1 MKYSYGTNADQY
13 LNKEG
18 LEYLIEQLDLKYSG
32 SGTVDL
38 TNYYD
43 KAEIDN
49 LLSNIGGSGTIGNDG
64 VGIQSVEL
72 VNYELIVTLTDDT
85 VINLGN
91 VRGEKGL
98 QGLTGLDGAKGTD
111 GVDGINGIDGK
122 DGLDGADGINGR
134 GITSVV
140 KTDTVDLVDTYT
152 ITYSDMTTSNF
163 TVTNGKDGEGGSS
176 GGGSSTDT
184 YSTDEIAIGTWIDG
198 KTIYR
203 KVIDLTEYNPTIYI
217 EDHEMMYNFNHNISN
232 IGTVIRTDLLYT
244 DKDIYQEVN
253 TNMKSTKISG
263 STASSLAISV
273 SNMTKWGSSIQINN
287 TKIFIKYGLNI
298 GTTTGI
304 TNGILIVEYTKTV

>member
-49 LLSNIGGSGTIGNDG
+49 LLANIDTGGGSTGNDG

-91 VRGEKGL
+91 IRGEKGL

-111 GVDGINGIDGK
+111 G
-122 DGLDGADGINGR
+122 LDGINGR

-140 KTDTVDLVDTYT
+140 KTNTVGLIDTYT
-152 ITYSDMTTSNF
+152 ITYSDMTTSSF
-163 TVTNGKDGEGGSS
+163 TVTNGADGADGEGGS
-176 GGGSSTDT
+176 GGGSSDT

-203 KVIDLTEYNPTIYI
+203 KVYTGNILEVTSGNSLTEIIPHDVANIGQIIKIGIIVNVNALVYTGNGIMINGCTNTTLADIEKSTIWMIADLTSIYFV
-217 EDHEMMYNFNHNISN
+217 HGSN
-232 IGTVIRTDLLYT
+232 WGANRPY
-244 DKDIYQEVN
+244 
-253 TNMKSTKISG
+253 KI
-263 STASSLAISV
+263 
-273 SNMTKWGSSIQINN
+273 
-287 TKIFIKYGLNI
+287 IF
-298 GTTTGI
+298 
-304 TNGILIVEYTKTV
+304 EYTKTE

>member
-1 MKYSYGTNADQY
+1 MNYSYGTNADQY

-18 LEYLIEQLDLKYSG
+18 LDYLIKQLDLKYSG

-49 LLSNIGGSGTIGNDG
+49 LLSNIDTGSGTIGNDG

-72 VNYELIVTLTDDT
+72 VNYELIVTLTDTT

-98 QGLTGLDGAKGTD
+98 QGIQGLDGAKGTD
-111 GVDGINGIDGK
+111 GINGTNGK
-122 DGLDGADGINGR
+122 DGINGR

-140 KTDTVDLVDTYT
+140 KTDTVGLVDTYT

-163 TVTNGKDGEGGSS
+163 TVTNGKDGADGSGGSS

-203 KVIDLTEYNPTIYI
+203 KIYDLGTLETSTTADYKASPVTYLGFTIGDLVDCRILLGHSSYGHRVFGYTNTNFIIPPPTTFADYI
-217 EDHEMMYNFNHNISN
+217 KDVNK
-232 IGTVIRTDLLYT
+232 GTVSCIINPANFRVWSGNSYGGYNCKVIMDY
-244 DKDIYQEVN
+244 
-253 TNMKSTKISG
+253 TKI
-263 STASSLAISV
+263 
-273 SNMTKWGSSIQINN
+273 
-287 TKIFIKYGLNI
+287 
-298 GTTTGI
+298 
-304 TNGILIVEYTKTV
+304 E

>member
-18 LEYLIEQLDLKYSG
+18 LEYLIEQLNLKYSG

-49 LLSNIGGSGTIGNDG
+49 LLSNIDTGGGSTGNDG

-98 QGLTGLDGAKGTD
+98 QGIQGLNGI
-111 GVDGINGIDGK
+111 DGINGTNGTN
-122 DGLDGADGINGR
+122 GLDGINGR

-140 KTDTVDLVDTYT
+140 KTNTVDLIDTYT
-152 ITYSDMTTSNF
+152 ITYSDMTTSSF
-163 TVTNGKDGEGGSS
+163 TVTNGADGSGGS

-203 KVIDLTEYNPTIYI
+203 KVIEYGVLP
-217 EDHEMMYNFNHNISN
+217 NITSGN
-232 IGTVIRTDLLYT
+232 YKQNSITIGTEI
-244 DKDIYQEVN
+244 
-253 TNMKSTKISG
+253 TKFINIK
-263 STASSLAISV
+263 AL
-273 SNMTKWGSSIQINN
+273 IQH
-287 TKIFIKYGLNI
+287 
-298 GTTTGI
+298 GTTNIIAAPSLFNVLLNPSGTHSTYTAEVEKSKITLFGTGQRVLFYYGADYVNYSATI
-304 TNGILIVEYTKTV
+304 IVEYIK

>member
-1 MKYSYGTNADQY
+1 MKYSYGTNVDQY

-18 LEYLIEQLDLKYSG
+18 LDYLIKQLDLKYSG
-32 SGTVDL
+32 TGGTVDL

-91 VRGEKGL
+91 VRGN
-98 QGLTGLDGAKGTD
+98 A
-111 GVDGINGIDGK
+111 GK
-122 DGLDGADGINGR
+122 DGLDGLDGANGR

-140 KTDTVDLVDTYT
+140 KTNTVDLVDTYT

-163 TVTNGKDGEGGSS
+163 TITNGKDGADGEGGS

-203 KVIDLTEYNPTIYI
+203 KVVEYGVLPSITSGNYKQISITIGTEITKFIDIKALLQYGTTSMIASPS
-217 EDHEMMYNFNHNISN
+217 FSN
-232 IGTVIRTDLLYT
+232 IQMTP
-244 DKDIYQEVN
+244 
-253 TNMKSTKISG
+253 STTHSTYIADVEKAKITLFG
-263 STASSLAISV
+263 AGQKVMFYYGADW
-273 SNMTKWGSSIQINN
+273 SNYSATI
-287 TKIFIKYGLNI
+287 
-298 GTTTGI
+298 
-304 TNGILIVEYTKTV
+304 IVEYIK

>member
-1 MKYSYGTNADQY
+1 MNYSYGTNADQY

-18 LEYLIEQLDLKYSG
+18 LDYLIKQLDLKYSG
-32 SGTVDL
+32 SGDTVDL

-49 LLSNIGGSGTIGNDG
+49 LLSNIDTGSGTIGNDG

-72 VNYELIVTLTDDT
+72 VNYELIVTLTDTT

-98 QGLTGLDGAKGTD
+98 QGIQGLDGAKGTD
-111 GVDGINGIDGK
+111 GINGTNGK
-122 DGLDGADGINGR
+122 DGINGR

-140 KTDTVDLVDTYT
+140 KTDTVGLVDTYT

-163 TVTNGKDGEGGSS
+163 TVTNGKDGADGGV
-176 GGGSSTDT
+176 STDT

-203 KVIDLTEYNPTIYI
+203 KVIDYGKLPSVASGNFGTIA
-217 EDHEMMYNFNHNISN
+217 MP
-232 IGTVIRTDLLYT
+232 IGTGINSFIDIKGLLTY
-244 DKDIYQEVN
+244 
-253 TNMKSTKISG
+253 
-263 STASSLAISV
+263 STATIIASPS
-273 SNMTKWGSSIQINN
+273 
-287 TKIFIKYGLNI
+287 Y
-298 GTTTGI
+298 GTTQMNPSSTHSTYIADTEKGRITILGTGNNVTLYYGGKFGSYYCRI
-304 TNGILIVEYTKTV
+304 IVEYTKTE